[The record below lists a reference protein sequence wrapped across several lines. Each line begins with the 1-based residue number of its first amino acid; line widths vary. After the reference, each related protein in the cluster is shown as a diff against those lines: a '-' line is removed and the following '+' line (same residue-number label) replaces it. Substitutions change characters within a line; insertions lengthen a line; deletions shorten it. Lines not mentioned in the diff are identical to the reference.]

1 LEFSS
6 FTLNSITRAGSNAMR
21 RRSQAGNK
29 AHWLARVECWLAH
42 VERRLE
48 PADQIDYLIRRSLL
62 EPVHWGVPAR
72 AGSVRASAGAE
83 FGGRG
88 PAEDK
93 QLFGEQLIV
102 S

>member
-1 LEFSS
+1 
-6 FTLNSITRAGSNAMR
+6 MR
-21 RRSQAGNK
+21 RQSHNGKSPAVKLALPGNQAGNK

-48 PADQIDYLIRRSLL
+48 PADQADYLIRRFLL
-62 EPVHWGVPAR
+62 APVNWRVPTR
-72 AGSVRASAGAE
+72 GGSVRASAGAE

-88 PAEDK
+88 PAPRGDE
-93 QLFGEQLIV
+93 QLFGEQFIL